1 MPRVTLY
8 TQSECIDRSRLVEK
22 RDTANA
28 RRSRRRRST
37 TRARVHGVDGG
48 VREG

>member
-8 TQSECIDRSRLVEK
+8 TQRECIDGSRLVEK

-28 RRSRRRRST
+28 PRDT
-37 TRARVHGVDGG
+37 VYA
-48 VREG
+48 